1 MHCHCHGTEDRDC
14 CHGTEDRDGT
24 AGEVVTP
31 VKRLKSSDSIFHR
44 LNTATGITI
53 DLCVD
58 GGPLVVQTIDD
69 DTQLQGPAGE
79 MEPLDVQTIGDDTQ
93 LQGESEMQMDMNDVY
108 AERLSMNNVVAEEN
122 LEDTP
127 VDGGNQNAAA
137 DPSVEST
144 DVDEAPED
152 SQIATAHRYPLPPP
166 RLSRYGME
174 YFCLNSQGRAEY
186 CARHSN

>member
-44 LNTATGITI
+44 LNTAKGVTI

-69 DTQLQGPAGE
+69 DTQLQGLNGE

-93 LQGESEMQMDMNDVY
+93 LQGESEMQTDMNDVY
-108 AERLSMNNVVAEEN
+108 AERLSMNNVFAEEN

-137 DPSVEST
+137 DPSVEAT
-144 DVDEAPED
+144 DVDEDNE
-152 SQIATAHRYPLPPP
+152 IATAHRYPLPPP
-166 RLSRYGME
+166 PLSRYGME
-174 YFCLNSQGRAEY
+174 YVCLNSQERAEY
-186 CARHSN
+186 CARLFN